1 MLLARWSVD
10 ARFGHR
16 QEVTGLMQGW
26 LETIGGP
33 AGLNKGTA
41 RILVGA
47 IGVGESTIQGE
58 FLVEDL
64 TELEA
69 VWKKMAANPA
79 HQDWGQRLEPL
90 IVSGSNRWEIL
101 HVL

>member
-16 QEVTGLMQGW
+16 QEVIGWMQGW
-26 LETIGGP
+26 LEAIGGP
-33 AGLNKGTA
+33 AGLNRGTS

-47 IGVGESTIQGE
+47 IGACESTVQGE
-58 FLVEDL
+58 FLVNDL
-64 TELEA
+64 AELEA
-69 VWKKMAANPA
+69 IWKNMAANPA
-79 HQDWGQRLEPL
+79 HQDWGRHLEPL